1 MYLGMVYTGYIF
13 MENRKLTKRDYWESI
28 YQKNFHILNI
38 LSNFRWLQSYYHFI
52 FQKILT
58 RYIDPMRHKN
68 VLEIGCAPGNYLVK
82 LHQFFSLTPFGVEYA
97 EKGYAETLENF
108 KKNDL
113 PQGNIF
119 LSDFFDENF
128 QRKNYER
135 YDMVFS
141 AGFIEHFG
149 YPHTVLVKQMHLLK
163 KGGLLVCLIPNVRYL
178 NEWLSPVEII
188 DIHNQEIMDITV
200 FRSLFDG
207 IPGANILYCNYFG
220 GIFNVGV
227 LNMRHAFLKRIVFL
241 SLILQRITFDFL
253 QKFIFIVFRRDI
265 VLRYTSPSL
274 ICILQKQ

>member
-1 MYLGMVYTGYIF
+1 
-13 MENRKLTKRDYWESI
+13 
-28 YQKNFHILNI
+28 
-38 LSNFRWLQSYYHFI
+38 
-52 FQKILT
+52 
-58 RYIDPMRHKN
+58 
-68 VLEIGCAPGNYLVK
+68 
-82 LHQFFSLTPFGVEYA
+82 
-97 EKGYAETLENF
+97 
-108 KKNDL
+108 
-113 PQGNIF
+113 
-119 LSDFFDENF
+119 
-128 QRKNYER
+128 
-135 YDMVFS
+135 
-141 AGFIEHFG
+141 
-149 YPHTVLVKQMHLLK
+149 MHLLK